1 LPHKSVTAQHL
12 ICGEFC
18 RFPENLNNFYG
29 IDNSD
34 NIFSDFHSVE
44 SNNIINKNIDIDYEE
59 NFNDNKIEE
68 KLDILKIKNERNYLN
83 LFTFDFGMNSNNL
96 NDILLSEDK
105 KIEEKTE
112 NNMDIES
119 NPEIVRNKNKSKK
132 NKNRKNK
139 NKKCIK

>member
-1 LPHKSVTAQHL
+1 MDIES
-12 ICGEFC
+12 
-18 RFPENLNNFYG
+18 ENLNYAVKKD
-29 IDNSD
+29 IYSESD
-34 NIFSDFHSVE
+34 IK
-44 SNNIINKNIDIDYEE
+44 SNEKIKKVKKE
-59 NFNDNKIEE
+59 NF
-68 KLDILKIKNERNYLN
+68 DILKIKNERNYLN
-83 LFTFDFGMNSNNL
+83 LFTFDFGISSNNL

-139 NKKCIK
+139 NKK